1 MCIRDS
7 LAAYGIYQ
15 METDDFCP
23 AHVLFITVREMT
35 WEENLATGIVA
46 CLLLGDVYKRQKVAF
61 AIVSSMISAI

>member
-1 MCIRDS
+1 MFYGTYH

-15 METDDFCP
+15 VETDNFCP

-46 CLLLGDVYKRQKVAF
+46 CLLLGIDILKLHEHIL
-61 AIVSSMISAI
+61 IVLKTIFL

>member
-1 MCIRDS
+1 MINGS
-7 LAAYGIYQ
+7 YHLAAYGIYQ

-46 CLLLGDVYKRQKVAF
+46 CLLLGIDILKLHEHIL
-61 AIVSSMISAI
+61 IVLKTIFL